1 VSDDG
6 ILDAAGLR
14 TLYQIEDLIFGIG
27 SQLFQDLAGANPLNE
42 ATTTLREALNPTRF
56 WLQMIMEMATHP

>member
-14 TLYQIEDLIFGIG
+14 TLYQIEDLIFAIS
-27 SQLFQDLAGANPLNE
+27 SQLFQDLAGPNPLDG

-56 WLQMIMEMATHP
+56 GLQMIMEMATHP